1 MGGALSQLVC
11 IFLRSGCSGS
21 DTASS
26 LAFHPPRPAF
36 YSITYDDKNDKYN
49 IILASNIPYQVDR
62 GLKVEFLKTKT
73 NTYIPVIYIK
83 YSESSKT
90 ILYSHG
96 NATDIG
102 AMYSL
107 YHAMAY
113 ALKVNIIAYDYTG
126 YGSSNIS
133 DPNKDIESMRKKCT
147 EKQIYKD
154 IDRVYEWCIDN
165 KIVIN
170 PEINLF
176 LYGQSVGSGPTCY
189 LASKKVVAGI
199 IIHSGILSGL
209 RVITTSRL
217 FCACDIF
224 PNIDRIANVKCP
236 VFIIHGLEDL
246 EVPVNHGKTLYDTVP
261 DKFKY
266 QPWYVPNRGHN
277 NVIIGNEREYFR
289 RLTDFLQNAHTTI
302 TTTEKQ
308 YNFEVIVEET

>member
-1 MGGALSQLVC
+1 MGGVLSQLIC

-26 LAFHPPRPAF
+26 LAFHPPNPAF
-36 YSITYDDKNDKYN
+36 YTITYDEQNNKYN
-49 IILASNIPYQVDR
+49 MALASNIPYQVDK
-62 GLKVEFLKTKT
+62 GLKVDFLKTKS

-83 YSESSKT
+83 YSDASKT
-90 ILYSHG
+90 IIYSHG

-107 YHAMAY
+107 YHAMAH
-113 ALKVNIIAYDYTG
+113 ALKVNVVAYDYTG
-126 YGSSNIS
+126 YGSTNIP
-133 DPNKDIESMRKKCT
+133 DKNIESMRKKCT

-154 IDRVYEWCIDN
+154 IDRVYEWCIEN
-165 KIVIN
+165 KIVVN
-170 PEINLF
+170 PENNLF

-189 LASKKVVAGI
+189 LATTKIIAGI

-224 PNIDRIANVKCP
+224 PNIDRIVKVTCP
-236 VFIIHGLEDL
+236 VFIIHGTEDL
-246 EVPVNHGKTLYDTVP
+246 EVPIHHGKNLFAAVP
-261 DKFKY
+261 DKYKY
-266 QPWYVPNRGHN
+266 KPWWVPNRGHN

-289 RLTDFLQNAHTTI
+289 KLTDFLQNAHKLI
-302 TTTEKQ
+302 ETEKQ
-308 YNFEVIVEET
+308 YNFEVMVNET

>member
-26 LAFHPPRPAF
+26 LAFHPPTPAF
-36 YSITYDDKNDKYN
+36 YTITHDDKNDEYL
-49 IILASNIPYQVDR
+49 ITLASNIPYQVDK
-62 GLKVEFLKTKT
+62 GLRVEFLKTKS

-107 YHAMAY
+107 YHAMAMH
-113 ALKVNIIAYDYTG
+113 LKVNIIAYDYTG
-126 YGSSNIS
+126 YGSSKIQ
-133 DPNKDIESMRKKCT
+133 DKDIESMRKKCT

-154 IDRVYEWCIDN
+154 IDRVYEWCIDS

-170 PEINLF
+170 PEKNLF

-189 LASKKVVAGI
+189 LASVKPVAGI

-224 PNIDRIANVKCP
+224 PNIDRIVNVKCP
-236 VFIIHGLEDL
+236 VFIIHGVEDL
-246 EVPVNHGKTLYDTVP
+246 EVPVSHGQTLYSAVP
-261 DKFKY
+261 DKYKY
-266 QPWYVPNRGHN
+266 QPWWVPNRGHN

-289 RLTDFLQNAHTTI
+289 KIDCFIQNAN

-308 YNFEVIVEET
+308 YNFEIIVENT